1 MPIRDTRDPPASVFI
16 IGSLVVSCSARVTRC
31 PEAGET
37 LEATDFIMEA
47 GGKGFNVA
55 LAAHRLGVPVN
66 GLFAVG
72 SDPAG
77 QFMRQAF
84 VDLGLDADMLLT
96 IAAPTGAG
104 VGLIQAD
111 GENRI
116 AVYPGANA
124 ELSAAHVDAKA
135 GPQLDAS
142 LVFAQFEAPD
152 APIATAFALA
162 RRRGI
167 ATMLNPSPYR
177 SIPRHI
183 LAATDILVVNE
194 QEAAALGMDMFWTG
208 SQAELARHLAA
219 AGVGTLVVTRGA
231 QGAVAWRHGEAFDQT
246 AFPVAV
252 VDSIGAGDAFNG
264 AMIAALIEREEF
276 AIALKWGCAAGALT
290 ASAVGVARAL
300 PDRAAIGSLIGR

>member
-1 MPIRDTRDPPASVFI
+1 M
-16 IGSLVVSCSARVTRC
+16 TRC

-37 LEATDFIMEA
+37 LEATGFILEA

-55 LAAHRLGVPVN
+55 LAAHRLGVPVD

-72 SDPAG
+72 ADPAG
-77 QFMRQAF
+77 QFMRKAF
-84 VDLGLDADMLLT
+84 VDLGLDSGMLLT

-124 ELSAAHVDAKA
+124 RLSAADVDAKA
-135 GPQLDAS
+135 DRQRNAD

-152 APIATAFALA
+152 APIAAAFALA
-162 RRRGI
+162 RRCGI

-177 SIPRHI
+177 AIPRHI

-194 QEAAALGMDMFWTG
+194 QEVAALCMDMLWTG
-208 SQAELARHLAA
+208 SQAGLAERLAA
-219 AGVGTLVVTRGA
+219 AGVGTLVITRGA
-231 QGAVAWRHGEAFDQT
+231 LGALAWRHGESIDQ
-246 AFPVAV
+246 AGFPVAV

-264 AMIAALIEREEF
+264 AMIAALVGKEEF
-276 AIALKWGCAAGALT
+276 ATALKWGCAAGALT
-290 ASAVGVARAL
+290 VSALGVAQAL
-300 PDRAAIGSLIGR
+300 PDRAALGSLIGR